1 VGAGFTEA
9 QLQAVAPLDRRR
21 LDQAVARLVEAD
33 ILREL
38 SLPPRL
44 TYVFKHA
51 LLQEAAYASLPLDRR
66 QQVHEQ
72 VAQVLEER
80 FPETVAT
87 QPELVAHQAIAYWQR
102 AGQRALQRSANL
114 EAIAHLTKG
123 LEMLNT
129 LPDSLE
135 RTRQELDMQTTLGP
149 ALIATQG
156 LAAAAVEQ
164 TYARAR
170 ELCERVGPTPQLF
183 RVLTGL
189 AMFYLMRGE
198 LQTARALAE
207 QILRLAESGHDPVL
221 RLWSCTCAL
230 RVMQMD
236 ASRAGRIV

>member
-1 VGAGFTEA
+1 
-9 QLQAVAPLDRRR
+9 VAPLDRRR

-87 QPELVAHQAIAYWQR
+87 QPELVAHHYTEAGVREQAIAYWQR

-221 RLWSCTCAL
+221 HLWSCTCAL